1 MAQLLTS
8 ANAKLHNDAQ
18 HLLPGWQKNL
28 TIFIKKA
35 WAPRH
40 HEINHN
46 RRGEMFC
53 GTLLWN
59 RMLEDAGIGGFLSL
73 GWNLGFA
80 REFSGS
86 LLSPPA
92 NAYNRA
98 SGRARETRK
107 TIREAQ
113 IKTSLVVAYT
123 GSPMLLTG
131 LII

>member
-53 GTLLWN
+53 GTLFWN
-59 RMLEDAGIGGFLSL
+59 RMLEDAGFGGFLSL
-73 GWNLGFA
+73 GWNPSFA

-86 LLSPPA
+86 VLSLLA
-92 NAYNRA
+92 KAYDRA
-98 SGRARETRK
+98 SGCAGETRK
-107 TIREAQ
+107 